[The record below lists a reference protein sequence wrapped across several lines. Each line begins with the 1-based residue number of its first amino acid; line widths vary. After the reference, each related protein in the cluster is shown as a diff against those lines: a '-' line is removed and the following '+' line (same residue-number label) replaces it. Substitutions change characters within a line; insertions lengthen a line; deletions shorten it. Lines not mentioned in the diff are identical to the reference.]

1 MKSQLSVEGGTFFF
15 AEFPLC
21 PFRFFR
27 FQVNLIHAAG
37 NIFRAIPYIDY
48 YEQDYDRKCSAWD
61 RCLVLIFENQIPKTM
76 RVLVVMG
83 GRFES
88 KISVQA

>member
-1 MKSQLSVEGGTFFF
+1 M
-15 AEFPLC
+15 
-21 PFRFFR
+21 
-27 FQVNLIHAAG
+27 NLIHAARY
-37 NIFRAIPYIDY
+37 IFRAIPYINY
-48 YEQDYDRKCSAWD
+48 YEQDYDRKCSARD
-61 RCLVLIFENQIPKTM
+61 RCLVLMFENQIPKTM